1 MRSLAILTV
10 CAALGLTSC
19 AGRLAAKPG
28 VGIGVQHRPD
38 GGRLGVDLGTYE
50 TEGAAIEPLTGNCPG
65 GVCAVPG
72 SEPTVSVPVSQV
84 RAAQEAMS
92 RGSGLPLGAWIAL
105 GVSALG
111 VVALGAYVAFGARKV
126 K

>member
-28 VGIGVQHRPD
+28 VGVGVEHRPD
-38 GGRLGVDLGTYE
+38 GGRLGLDLGTYE
-50 TEGAAIEPLTGNCPG
+50 TEGAAVEPITGNCPG
-65 GVCAVPG
+65 GVCSIPGAPSRLPTLTVETKVP
-72 SEPTVSVPVSQV
+72 SVVV
-84 RAAQEAMS
+84 WAGGAFA
-92 RGSGLPLGAWIAL
+92 LLILGA
-105 GVSALG
+105 V
-111 VVALGAYVAFGARKV
+111 AYVVARKV

>member
-28 VGIGVQHRPD
+28 VGVGVEHRPD
-38 GGRLGVDLGTYE
+38 GGRVGLDLGTYE
-50 TEGAAIEPLTGNCPG
+50 TEGAAVEPLTGNCPG
-65 GVCAVPG
+65 GVCSIPG
-72 SEPTVSVPVSQV
+72 APSRLPTLTVETKVPV
-84 RAAQEAMS
+84 AAMVAA
-92 RGSGLPLGAWIAL
+92 GALMLLCIGA
-105 GVSALG
+105 V
-111 VVALGAYVAFGARKV
+111 AYVVARKV

>member
-28 VGIGVQHRPD
+28 VGVGVEHRPD
-38 GGRLGVDLGTYE
+38 GGRLGLDLGTYE
-50 TEGAAIEPLTGNCPG
+50 TEGAAVEPITGNCPG
-65 GVCAVPG
+65 GVCSIPGAPSRLPTLTVETKVP
-72 SEPTVSVPVSQV
+72 SVVV
-84 RAAQEAMS
+84 WAGGAFA
-92 RGSGLPLGAWIAL
+92 LLILGAV
-105 GVSALG
+105 G
-111 VVALGAYVAFGARKV
+111 YVIVRKV